1 MTQDLGSGWA
11 VEIDRGPDWLF
22 ISLHGHAPFAPAGID
37 LATRV
42 WQLVDQ
48 EFVNRLVLEMDNVP
62 VLRSELVGELVRLH
76 ARITSQGGI
85 MRISGL
91 SDEVFAVLRNC
102 RLHDRFPQYR
112 DRRDAVLG
120 YRPNKPR

>member
-1 MTQDLGSGWA
+1 MIQELGSGWS

-22 ISLHGHAPFAPAGID
+22 ISLQGSEPFDAAGID
-37 LATRV
+37 FATRV

-62 VLRSELVGELVRLH
+62 ILRSELLGELVRLH

-91 SDEVFAVLRNC
+91 SDQNFEVLRSC
-102 RLHDRFPQYR
+102 RLEDRFPQYQSR
-112 DRRDAVLG
+112 EEAVLG